1 MNTSL
6 AKGKETHI
14 HITLKTIKTENKKQ
28 VQKQQTQHSLNAD
41 HNFYIY
47 SRMMET
53 SSTLCAPVRQKYYNI
68 SHLQGNLMFPSRRI
82 SFQFSAKNIILIFA
96 MFLK

>member
-14 HITLKTIKTENKKQ
+14 HITLKTINEENKKQ

-41 HNFYIY
+41 HNFHIY
-47 SRMMET
+47 SRMVQET
-53 SSTLCAPVRQKYYNI
+53 SSTLCAPVRQKYSNN
-68 SHLQGNLMFPSRRI
+68 SHLQGCRMLLPLS
-82 SFQFSAKNIILIFA
+82 LVY
-96 MFLK
+96 